1 VAEEEDD
8 GAAWEKPSA
17 MEQLLKMLGTSSSAA
32 AAAPAKAKRSHNKED
47 EEDEEQDEEQEEEEE
62 TQRKRPA
69 KKQRKT
75 GELDKVDES
84 VAEDDDDD
92 ESTEVDD
99 GNEGDDKEEEEEEE
113 EEQTDYFDVHFSD
126 DATEEVQTSAEL
138 QASEG
143 FKWHSQQYTSAVLG
157 NVTVMET
164 FEPDGDE
171 GSDLGASEISP
182 MADNLTTFSV
192 PYFISFPSS
201 LMCLMFSRS
210 RTDCTLRGSD
220 STLQTWNSQR
230 QQGASRSRRCRPR
243 S

>member
-201 LMCLMFSRS
+201 LMCLMFSRL

>member
-1 VAEEEDD
+1 MAEEEDD

-99 GNEGDDKEEEEEEE
+99 GNEGDDKEEEEEE